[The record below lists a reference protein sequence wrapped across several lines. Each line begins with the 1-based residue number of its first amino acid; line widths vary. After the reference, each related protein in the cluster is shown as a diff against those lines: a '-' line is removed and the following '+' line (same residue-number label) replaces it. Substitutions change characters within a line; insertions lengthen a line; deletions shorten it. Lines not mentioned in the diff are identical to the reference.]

1 MTNHPHFVKIAKEL
15 NLKTEQVAAVALLLD
30 NDATIPFIARY
41 RKEATGSTDE
51 VAIAQIR
58 DRLAQLRELDKR
70 RETILKTI
78 EEQEKLT
85 PELKQQIEA
94 AETMSVLEDLYL
106 PYKPKRRTRATIA
119 REKGLEPLSKKLF
132 SQENIDIEAEAK
144 QYIDSEKGVESIEDA
159 LAGARDI
166 IAETINEDQNAR
178 ASIRYLFEKQAV
190 FKAKVIPGKEEEG
203 QKYKDYFEWDEK
215 LSEAPSHRVL
225 AMRRAEKEMI
235 ISLDLAPEEEEAIIR
250 LEKYFI
256 QANNNTT
263 EQIKMAIKDAY
274 KRLLKSSMETE
285 IRLFSKQKAD
295 TEAIKVFADNLRQLL
310 LSAPLGQKTMLAI
323 DPGLRTGCKVV
334 CLDKQGQLIYH
345 TVIFPDRR
353 RTEATDTI
361 KQLCEQLK
369 IEAVAIGN
377 GTGGRE
383 TETFIREIG
392 LPKDI
397 LVVMVNESGASVYS
411 ASDVA
416 REEFPDQDITVR
428 GSVSIGRRLMDPLAE
443 LVKIDPKSIGVG
455 QYQHDVDQNQL
466 KKGLDDIVSS
476 CVNSVGVEL
485 NTASKELLTYVSGLG
500 PQLAKNIVE
509 YRNKNGA
516 FDSREALKK
525 VIRLGDKA
533 FEQAAGFLRVRDAKN
548 PLDMSAVHPESY
560 PIVEKMAN
568 DLKCTVAE
576 LMQKPEL
583 RKQINLQ
590 SYVTE
595 QVGLPTLTDIM
606 AELAKPGRDPRDQFE
621 VVEFADGINTI
632 ADLQVGM
639 KLNGIVTNI
648 TNFGAFIDVGV
659 HQDGLVHISAITNRF
674 IKSPHEVLKVHQ
686 KVLVTVKEVDVARKR
701 ISFSMLEEVEAM
713 PKSKKEENPSRIEK
727 FKKAKPQVS
736 NDKSSN
742 KPKPNKPQNQK
753 PKEEPQDD
761 FQAKLEALRNKFK

>member
-525 VIRLGDKA
+525 VTRLGDKA